1 VQEKVRK
8 FLERR
13 GRIPDPE
20 TALLDLLAETGELAK
35 ALLKAND
42 YGKQV
47 PTATPEI
54 AEELGDA
61 LYSLLTFA
69 ESLGIDAEAAL
80 QAALEKCARRIA
92 ERGTMG
98 SEGEGGNP

>member
-1 VQEKVRK
+1 MQEKVRA

-13 GRIPDPE
+13 GHLPDPE

-35 ALLKAND
+35 ALLKASD
-42 YGKQV
+42 YGQQA
-47 PTATPEI
+47 PMATPEI

-61 LYSLLTFA
+61 LYSLLAFA
-69 ESLGIDAEAAL
+69 ESLGINAEAAL
-80 QAALEKCARRIA
+80 RAALEKYARRIA
-92 ERGTMG
+92 EHGTMG